1 MLVWKWIIKV
11 LWFNF
16 IINLELFIILKW
28 YDIYFLK
35 LRERK
40 NIFLCFV
47 MFNVFFLIREFLL
60 FCGRYGDEDKWIL
73 MIVEYGDGVRLIVL
87 KC

>member
-1 MLVWKWIIKV
+1 
-11 LWFNF
+11 
-16 IINLELFIILKW
+16 
-28 YDIYFLK
+28 
-35 LRERK
+35 
-40 NIFLCFV
+40 
-47 MFNVFFLIREFLL
+47 MFCYFLIREFLL